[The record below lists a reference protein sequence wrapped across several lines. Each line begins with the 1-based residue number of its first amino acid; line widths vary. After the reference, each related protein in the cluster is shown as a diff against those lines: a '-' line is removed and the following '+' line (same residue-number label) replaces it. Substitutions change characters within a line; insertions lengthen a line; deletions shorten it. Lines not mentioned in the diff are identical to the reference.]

1 MVGWAKKL
9 GGIAL
14 FLAVWE
20 AVARS
25 GSIPAEY
32 FPTVPAIASAIVGF
46 AASPDF
52 IGQVGLTWG
61 RTLSGLALAIALGL
75 GVAIVTAR
83 YTIVRQA
90 LEPLVEML
98 RVLPPPAIVPISIFA
113 IGLGAKLFLF
123 IIAFAAI
130 WPIYVNAANALS
142 AAEPVQMLTGRS
154 FGYSNWEIL
163 FRLRLPAA
171 LPEIVT
177 GVRLAAGIALLAAVA
192 AEMLA
197 GESGLGYLLYDAAFT
212 LRTTDMFAIMFVV
225 GISGVLLNLLVAN
238 ASRIFIGWHLGFAA
252 TGDVR

>member
-14 FLAVWE
+14 FLAMWE

-25 GSIPAEY
+25 GSIPTEY
-32 FPTVPAIASAIVGF
+32 FPTVPTIASAIVGF

-52 IGQVGLTWG
+52 IGQVSLTWG

-83 YTIVRQA
+83 YAIVRPA
-90 LEPLVEML
+90 LE
-98 RVLPPPAIVPISIFA
+98 PISIFA

-123 IIAFAAI
+123 IIAFAAV

-142 AAEPVQMLTGRS
+142 VAEPVQMLTGRS

-252 TGDVR
+252 TGDVRLGGSR